1 MEKISFRNNVLPL
14 KNILYRLAL
23 RITQSEEDAKDIVQ
37 DTLLKVWDKKDEWN
51 EIESIEA
58 FSLTICRNLALDRI
72 KKQDANNESLE
83 NTVIQD
89 ISREL
94 SPLEE
99 TLQRDRVELVKRIIN
114 ALPEKQRSCMQLR
127 DIEGKQY
134 KEIAEVLQITEEQVK
149 VNIFRARKTV
159 KERFLKLD
167 DYGLY
172 IHQSTIKQIL
182 GRGNHTRRREHLTFI
197 LQSKGRAW
205 QLNTVPPP
213 ICLRARR

>member
-51 EIESIEA
+51 EIESIDA

-159 KERFLKLD
+159 KERFIKLD
-167 DYGLY
+167 DYGL
-172 IHQSTIKQIL
+172 
-182 GRGNHTRRREHLTFI
+182 
-197 LQSKGRAW
+197 
-205 QLNTVPPP
+205 
-213 ICLRARR
+213 